1 MGRSQNRKME
11 FQRFTVKDE
20 KCAMKIGTDGVLL
33 GAWASLQ
40 SSEKAL
46 NIVDVGSGSGVVAL
60 MLAQRFIASKVTAV
74 ELEPHA
80 VEQAREN
87 FENSPFDSRM
97 ECVEASFQNWAAESD
112 NQSSFDLVVSNPP
125 FFNGKPKSPFH
136 ARNLARHDDYLNIS
150 DLFEGAEKVLRAKGV
165 FGLVWPVEREADLM
179 AAAKMRKFHVIRKC
193 LIRPTPQHNPVRFLV
208 EFKQDISGNLEVPS
222 LILTDIVLETGE
234 GEGRHFT
241 SQHNELMKAFF
252 LQT

>member
-11 FQRFTVKDE
+11 FQLFTVRDE

-33 GAWASLQ
+33 GAWASTH
-40 SSEKAL
+40 SAEKAL
-46 NIVDVGSGSGVVAL
+46 NIADVGSGSGVVAL
-60 MLAQRFIASKVTAV
+60 MLAQRFTESQVTAV
-74 ELEPHA
+74 ELEPLA
-80 VEQAREN
+80 VEQSQEN
-87 FENSPFDSRM
+87 FEHSPFDSRM
-97 ECVEASFQNWAAESD
+97 KCVEASFQDWASESD

-150 DLFEGAEKVLRAKGV
+150 DLFEGAEKVLRAEGV

-179 AAAKMRKFHVIRKC
+179 AAAKTHKFHVIRKC
-193 LIRPTPQHNPVRFLV
+193 IILPTPLHKPVRFLV
-208 EFKQDISGNLEVPS
+208 EFSKVTSGDQDVPS
-222 LILTDIVLETGE
+222 SILTNIVLETGE

-241 SQHNELMKAFF
+241 TQHNELMKAFF

>member
-11 FQRFTVKDE
+11 FQLFTVRDE

-33 GAWASLQ
+33 GAWASTH
-40 SSEKAL
+40 SAEKAL
-46 NIVDVGSGSGVVAL
+46 NIADVGSGSGVVAL
-60 MLAQRFIASKVTAV
+60 MLAQRFTESQVTAV
-74 ELEPHA
+74 ELEPLA
-80 VEQAREN
+80 VEQSREN
-87 FENSPFDSRM
+87 FEHSPFDSRM
-97 ECVEASFQNWAAESD
+97 KCVEASFQDWASESD

-150 DLFEGAEKVLRAKGV
+150 DLFEGAEKVLRAEGV

-179 AAAKMRKFHVIRKC
+179 AAAKNHKFHVIRKC
-193 LIRPTPQHNPVRFLV
+193 IILPTPLHKPVRFLV
-208 EFKQDISGNLEVPS
+208 EFSKVTSGDQDVASS
-222 LILTDIVLETGE
+222 ILTNIVLETGE

-241 SQHNELMKAFF
+241 TQHNELMKAFF

>member
-11 FQRFTVKDE
+11 FQLFTVRDE

-33 GAWASLQ
+33 GAWASTH
-40 SSEKAL
+40 SAEKSL

-60 MLAQRFIASKVTAV
+60 MLAQRFTESQVTAV
-74 ELEPHA
+74 ELEPLA
-80 VEQAREN
+80 IEQSREN
-87 FENSPFDSRM
+87 FEHSPFDSRM
-97 ECVEASFQNWAAESD
+97 KCVEASFQDWASESD
-112 NQSSFDLVVSNPP
+112 NKSSFDLVVSNPP

-150 DLFEGAEKVLRAKGV
+150 DLFEGAEKVLRAEGV

-179 AAAKMRKFHVIRKC
+179 AAAKNHRFHVIRKC
-193 LIRPTPQHNPVRFLV
+193 IILPTPQHKPVRFLV
-208 EFKQDISGNLEVPS
+208 EFSKDTSGDQDVSSI
-222 LILTDIVLETGE
+222 ILTNIVLETGE

-241 SQHNELMKAFF
+241 TQHNELMKAFF

>member
-11 FQRFTVKDE
+11 FQLFTVRDE

-33 GAWASLQ
+33 GAWASTH
-40 SSEKAL
+40 SAEKSL

-60 MLAQRFIASKVTAV
+60 MLAQRFTESQVTAV
-74 ELEPHA
+74 ELEPLA
-80 VEQAREN
+80 IEQSREN
-87 FENSPFDSRM
+87 FEHSPFDSRM
-97 ECVEASFQNWAAESD
+97 KCVEASFQDWASESD
-112 NQSSFDLVVSNPP
+112 NKSSFDLVVSNPP

-150 DLFEGAEKVLRAKGV
+150 DLFEGAEKVLRAEGV

-179 AAAKMRKFHVIRKC
+179 AAAKNHRFHVIRKC
-193 LIRPTPQHNPVRFLV
+193 IILPTPQHKPVRFLV
-208 EFKQDISGNLEVPS
+208 EFSKDTSGDQDVSS
-222 LILTDIVLETGE
+222 SILTNIVLETGE

-241 SQHNELMKAFF
+241 TQHNELMKAFF

>member
-11 FQRFTVKDE
+11 FQLFTVRDE

-33 GAWASLQ
+33 GAWASTH
-40 SSEKAL
+40 SAEKAL
-46 NIVDVGSGSGVVAL
+46 NIADVGSGSGVVAL
-60 MLAQRFIASKVTAV
+60 MLAQRFTESQVTAV
-74 ELEPHA
+74 ELEPLA
-80 VEQAREN
+80 VEQSREN
-87 FENSPFDSRM
+87 FEHSPFDSRM
-97 ECVEASFQNWAAESD
+97 KCVEASFQDWASESD

-150 DLFEGAEKVLRAKGV
+150 DLFEGAEKVLRAEGV

-179 AAAKMRKFHVIRKC
+179 AAAKTHKFHVIRKC
-193 LIRPTPQHNPVRFLV
+193 IILPTPLHKPVRFLV
-208 EFKQDISGNLEVPS
+208 EFSKVTSGDQDVASS
-222 LILTDIVLETGE
+222 ILTNIVLETGE

-241 SQHNELMKAFF
+241 TQHNELMKAFF

>member
-150 DLFEGAEKVLRAKGV
+150 DLFEGAEKVLRPKGV

>member
-33 GAWASLQ
+33 GAWASMQ
-40 SSEKAL
+40 SPDKAL

-60 MLAQRFIASKVTAV
+60 MLAQRFTECKVTAV
-74 ELEPHA
+74 ELEPLA
-80 VEQAREN
+80 VEQSREN
-87 FENSPFDSRM
+87 FENSPFNSRIN
-97 ECVEASFQNWAAESD
+97 CVEASFQDWATDSG

-125 FFNGKPKSPFH
+125 FFNGKPKSPFY

-150 DLFEGAEKVLRAKGV
+150 DLFEGAEKVLRAEGV
-165 FGLVWPVEREADLM
+165 FGLVWPVGREVDLM
-179 AAAKMRKFHVIRKC
+179 AAAKVFNFHVIRKC
-193 LIRPTPQHNPVRFLV
+193 VIRPTPQHNPVRFLV
-208 EFKQDISGNLEVPS
+208 EFKKDTCGTQNVPK
-222 LILTDIVLETGE
+222 IIPTNIVLETGE
-234 GEGRHFT
+234 GGGRQFT

-252 LQT
+252 LKT

>member
-97 ECVEASFQNWAAESD
+97 ECVEA
-112 NQSSFDLVVSNPP
+112 
-125 FFNGKPKSPFH
+125 
-136 ARNLARHDDYLNIS
+136 
-150 DLFEGAEKVLRAKGV
+150 
-165 FGLVWPVEREADLM
+165 
-179 AAAKMRKFHVIRKC
+179 
-193 LIRPTPQHNPVRFLV
+193 
-208 EFKQDISGNLEVPS
+208 
-222 LILTDIVLETGE
+222 
-234 GEGRHFT
+234 
-241 SQHNELMKAFF
+241 
-252 LQT
+252 

>member
-11 FQRFTVKDE
+11 FQLFTVRDE

-33 GAWASLQ
+33 GAWASMH
-40 SSEKAL
+40 SAEKAL
-46 NIVDVGSGSGVVAL
+46 NIADVGSGSGVVAL
-60 MLAQRFIASKVTAV
+60 MLAQRFTESQVTAV
-74 ELEPHA
+74 ELEPLA
-80 VEQAREN
+80 IEQSREN
-87 FENSPFDSRM
+87 FEHSPFDSRM
-97 ECVEASFQNWAAESD
+97 KCVEASFQDWASESD
-112 NQSSFDLVVSNPP
+112 NKSSFDLVVSNPP

-150 DLFEGAEKVLRAKGV
+150 DLFEGAEKVLRAEGV

-179 AAAKMRKFHVIRKC
+179 AAAKTHKFHVIRKC
-193 LIRPTPQHNPVRFLV
+193 IILPTPHHKPVRFLV
-208 EFKQDISGNLEVPS
+208 EFSKDTSGDQDVSS
-222 LILTDIVLETGE
+222 SILTNIVLETGE

-241 SQHNELMKAFF
+241 TQHNELMKAFF

>member
-11 FQRFTVKDE
+11 FQLFTVRDE

-33 GAWASLQ
+33 GAWASMH
-40 SSEKAL
+40 SAEKAL
-46 NIVDVGSGSGVVAL
+46 NIADVGSGSGVVAL
-60 MLAQRFIASKVTAV
+60 MLAQRFTESQVTAV
-74 ELEPHA
+74 ELEPLA
-80 VEQAREN
+80 VEQSREN
-87 FENSPFDSRM
+87 FEHSPFDSRM
-97 ECVEASFQNWAAESD
+97 TCVEASFQDWATESD

-150 DLFEGAEKVLRAKGV
+150 DLFEGAEKVLRAEGV

-179 AAAKMRKFHVIRKC
+179 AAAKNHRFHVIRKC
-193 LIRPTPQHNPVRFLV
+193 IILPTPQHKPVRFLV
-208 EFKQDISGNLEVPS
+208 EFSKDTSGDQDVSS
-222 LILTDIVLETGE
+222 SILTNIVLETGE

-241 SQHNELMKAFF
+241 TQHNELMKAFF

>member
-33 GAWASLQ
+33 GAWASMQ
-40 SSEKAL
+40 SPEETL
-46 NIVDVGSGSGVVAL
+46 DIVDVGSGSGVVAL
-60 MLAQRFIASKVTAV
+60 MLAQRFTESKVTAV
-74 ELEPHA
+74 ELEPLA
-80 VEQAREN
+80 VEQSREN
-87 FENSPFDSRM
+87 FENSPFNSRVN
-97 ECVEASFQNWAAESD
+97 CVEASFQDWANESG

-150 DLFEGAEKVLRAKGV
+150 DLFEGAEKVLRAEGV
-165 FGLVWPVEREADLM
+165 FGLVWPVEREVDLM
-179 AAAKMRKFHVIRKC
+179 AAAKVRNFYVIRKC
-193 LIRPTPQHNPVRFLV
+193 VIRPTPQHNPVRFLV
-208 EFKQDISGNLEVPS
+208 EFKKDTCGTQNVPN
-222 LILTDIVLETGE
+222 IIPTNIVLETGE
-234 GEGRHFT
+234 GVGRQFT

-252 LQT
+252 LKT

>member
-11 FQRFTVKDE
+11 FQLFTVRDE

-33 GAWASLQ
+33 GAWASTH
-40 SSEKAL
+40 SAEKSL

-60 MLAQRFIASKVTAV
+60 MLAQRFTESQVTAV
-74 ELEPHA
+74 ELEPLA
-80 VEQAREN
+80 IEQSREN
-87 FENSPFDSRM
+87 FEHSPFDSRM
-97 ECVEASFQNWAAESD
+97 KCVEASFQDWASESD
-112 NQSSFDLVVSNPP
+112 NKSSFDLVVSNPP

-150 DLFEGAEKVLRAKGV
+150 DLFEGAEKVLRAEGV

-179 AAAKMRKFHVIRKC
+179 AAAKTHKFHVIRKC
-193 LIRPTPQHNPVRFLV
+193 IILPTPHHKPVRFLV
-208 EFKQDISGNLEVPS
+208 EFSKDTSGDQDVSS
-222 LILTDIVLETGE
+222 SILTNIVLETGE

-241 SQHNELMKAFF
+241 TQHNELMKAFF